1 MFRLRFLV
9 LAGLLTIAQLSA
21 QTPATPRIQANS
33 NRTPAGTMENGILT
47 LHLVLQQADWYP
59 EADTG
64 PSMKVYAFGEEG
76 KAPQVPGPLIRVPE
90 RTEVRVTLRN
100 LLPNA
105 AVVYGLHQHPGDA
118 KDVVQ
123 VAPGEVRELSFHAG
137 TPGTYQYWA
146 RAGGPVVKDR
156 PFRED
161 SQLAGALVIDAPG
174 SVPDDR
180 VFVIGNWRSQ
190 AERALSQDVPVING
204 KSWPYTER
212 LSYNAGEA
220 VRWRWINASDGPHPM
235 HLHGSYYRVDSVGD
249 GERDTQFTP
258 ENQAMVVT
266 RGMVAGSTMT
276 TFWVPPA
283 GRWVFHCHILKHF
296 LPESTVAGA
305 MGMPEHS
312 SNHMAGLVLGIT
324 VAGKR
329 PPPTSHGELRKL
341 RLLVRQRPAQNGLA
355 PGLGYQLEDSQ
366 QKIVSGPSAPGPAL
380 ILERGRPVAITVVNQ
395 LSEPTAVHWHGIELE
410 SYYDGVVGWGRRGRK
425 ITPAIQPGHSF
436 RVKFTPPRAGTFMY
450 HTHLHD
456 KVQLGAGLYGPIVVQ
471 EPGVTFDPAT
481 DHILLL
487 SLGGEDALKDPLL
500 MNGNSKPPALHWRA
514 GKTHRIRLINI
525 SPANV
530 LACSLLSA
538 SGALQWRPVA
548 KDGADLPP
556 NRAVLQDAK
565 QVAFAGETYDFE
577 VQPQAPGS
585 WRLEV
590 VAVNLPLKVVQPI
603 EIQ

>member
-1 MFRLRFLV
+1 M
-9 LAGLLTIAQLSA
+9 
-21 QTPATPRIQANS
+21 
-33 NRTPAGTMENGILT
+33 
-47 LHLVLQQADWYP
+47 
-59 EADTG
+59 
-64 PSMKVYAFGEEG
+64 
-76 KAPQVPGPLIRVPE
+76 
-90 RTEVRVTLRN
+90 
-100 LLPNA
+100 
-105 AVVYGLHQHPGDA
+105 
-118 KDVVQ
+118 
-123 VAPGEVRELSFHAG
+123 
-137 TPGTYQYWA
+137 
-146 RAGGPVVKDR
+146 
-156 PFRED
+156 
-161 SQLAGALVIDAPG
+161 
-174 SVPDDR
+174 
-180 VFVIGNWRSQ
+180 
-190 AERALSQDVPVING
+190 
-204 KSWPYTER
+204 
-212 LSYNAGEA
+212 
-220 VRWRWINASDGPHPM
+220 
-235 HLHGSYYRVDSVGD
+235 
-249 GERDTQFTP
+249 
-258 ENQAMVVT
+258 
-266 RGMVAGSTMT
+266 
-276 TFWVPPA
+276 
-283 GRWVFHCHILKHF
+283 
-296 LPESTVAGA
+296 
-305 MGMPEHS
+305 
-312 SNHMAGLVLGIT
+312 
-324 VAGKR
+324 
-329 PPPTSHGELRKL
+329 
-341 RLLVRQRPAQNGLA
+341 
-355 PGLGYQLEDSQ
+355 
-366 QKIVSGPSAPGPAL
+366 VSGPSAPGPAL